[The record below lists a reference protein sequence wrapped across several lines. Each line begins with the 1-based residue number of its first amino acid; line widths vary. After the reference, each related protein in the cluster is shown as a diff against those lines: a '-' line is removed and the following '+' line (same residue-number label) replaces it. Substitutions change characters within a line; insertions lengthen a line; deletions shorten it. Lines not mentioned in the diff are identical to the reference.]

1 MSDTKITRADVD
13 AILKVLES
21 TEHVRDF
28 HLKYGD
34 LEVRVSRDPSVQ
46 GEQARHAVPESGAG
60 AAAAP
65 AAPAVQRKAE
75 ASVEQPPP
83 TKVSGAAAVPA
94 GMVVVKAPMVGTF
107 YRAPSPG
114 AAPFVEVGDKVQAD
128 SVVCIIEVMKLM
140 NTIHAGAAGIVR
152 EVRVENS
159 QAVEFGQVLIVIE
172 PER

>member
-21 TEHVRDF
+21 AEHLRDF

-34 LEVRVSRDPSVQ
+34 LEVRVSRDVIAQGGQGGAVAPESVAGKVAAPTIRGRAEAGVGQ
-46 GEQARHAVPESGAG
+46 PPPARVTRDAAVPE
-60 AAAAP
+60 
-65 AAPAVQRKAE
+65 
-75 ASVEQPPP
+75 
-83 TKVSGAAAVPA
+83 

-114 AAPFVEVGDKVQAD
+114 AASFVEVGDKVQAD
-128 SVVCIIEVMKLM
+128 TVVCIIEVMKLM
-140 NTIHAGAAGIVR
+140 NTIHAGAVGVVR

-159 QAVEFGQVLIVIE
+159 QPVEYGQVLIVIE
-172 PER
+172 PKQ

>member
-21 TEHVRDF
+21 AEHVRDF
-28 HLKYGD
+28 HLKYGG

-46 GEQARHAVPESGAG
+46 GEQAGHAPPESGVG
-60 AAAAP
+60 AV

-75 ASVEQPPP
+75 ASVGEPPP

-107 YRAPSPG
+107 YRASSPG

-128 SVVCIIEVMKLM
+128 SVVFIIEVMKLM

-172 PER
+172 PAR

>member
-46 GEQARHAVPESGAG
+46 GEQAGHAAPESGAG
-60 AAAAP
+60 AV

-75 ASVEQPPP
+75 ASVGEPQP

-114 AAPFVEVGDKVQAD
+114 AAPFVEVGDQVQTD

>member
-34 LEVRVSRDPSVQ
+34 LEVRVSRDPSVK
-46 GEQARHAVPESGAG
+46 GEQAGHAAAESGPG
-60 AAAAP
+60 AA

-75 ASVEQPPP
+75 ASVEQPQP

>member
-65 AAPAVQRKAE
+65 AVQRKAE

-83 TKVSGAAAVPA
+83 TKVSGVAAVPA

-140 NTIHAGAAGIVR
+140 NTIHAGVAGIVR

-159 QAVEFGQVLIVIE
+159 QPVEYGQVLIVIE
-172 PER
+172 PKR